1 MLSGIGIATNAQDYS
16 KNENKFLQKE
26 VRTFQKE
33 GWKLRPSPLLVFDQL
48 KRINA
53 IEKELDENGNPKWLI
68 CRAISVDSTYDGAKN
83 AAIQQAKIKLAQSL
97 VSNDI
102 SKVDSMINTALF
114 HPKILFEAYRDRPDG
129 NIEVLVRI
137 AISNQKLSIKTSKPH
152 DHINNTPIPRD

>member
-1 MLSGIGIATNAQDYS
+1 MKATLHRFLLFIIMLSGIGIAANAQDYS

-68 CRAISVDSTYDGAKN
+68 CRAISVDSTYDGAK
-83 AAIQQAKIKLAQSL
+83 KCRH
-97 VSNDI
+97 
-102 SKVDSMINTALF
+102 T
-114 HPKILFEAYRDRPDG
+114 
-129 NIEVLVRI
+129 
-137 AISNQKLSIKTSKPH
+137 TS
-152 DHINNTPIPRD
+152 